1 MRTVLTSIIIS
12 NAALI
17 GLAQSDIIPS
27 DLISIFIQLPL
38 IGLFAWYV
46 LKKDRDTR
54 EWIDQLMKEK
64 DNQYVREM
72 EAKDK
77 QYERTISLFEKI
89 IDRQDKRL
97 AEWKD
102 VLSDGLGKVRDT
114 LTINTATVSES
125 IRLSELVDSV
135 TEQLKK

>member
-1 MRTVLTSIIIS
+1 MRLVLTSIIIS

-54 EWIDQLMKEK
+54 EWIDHLMTEQEK
-64 DNQYVREM
+64 RYN
-72 EAKDK
+72 
-77 QYERTISLFEKI
+77 RTIDLFEKI
-89 IDRQDKRL
+89 IDRQDNRQ
-97 AEWKD
+97 AEWIRS
-102 VLSDGLGKVRDT
+102 LSDIKNILT
-114 LTINTATVSES
+114 LNTATVSES
-125 IRLSELVDSV
+125 IRLTDLVDSV
-135 TEQLKK
+135 TEELKK